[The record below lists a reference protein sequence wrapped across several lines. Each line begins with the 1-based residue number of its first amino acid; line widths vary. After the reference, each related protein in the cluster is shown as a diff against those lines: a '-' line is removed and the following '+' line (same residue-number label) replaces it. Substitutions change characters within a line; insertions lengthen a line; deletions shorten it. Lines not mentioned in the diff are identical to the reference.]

1 MVFWCKQMGVKVN
14 CRGHLR
20 HFFYLA
26 VYNSFAMKNL
36 GILLTHNYRL
46 LSVAAILDVFESV
59 NRFYKVE
66 GRESFFNIS
75 LFCAEKNSAYAEFDN
90 YHLQTVADAPQQDI
104 IFVPAFRSDDI
115 RNAVSANKP
124 FIPWLQQQFSGGSE
138 IACVCTGAFLLGA
151 TGLLNG
157 KPATTHVDA
166 CKAFNDI
173 YPAVNLQPDK
183 VVTGDGGLY
192 TSGGSTSS
200 FHLMLHLLQK
210 YCGKEIA
217 VRVAKLFSIDMDRE
231 QQTYFSTF
239 YPAQQHNDELVAM
252 AQRQIE
258 EGFHHNGTIEDLI
271 KEIPGSRRN
280 ILRRFKQITGITP
293 IEYLQKTR
301 IEAAK
306 KLLVQTNQQMTE
318 VMLNSGYNDPKAFR
332 KVFRKA
338 VGMTPTGYREKF
350 FMG

>member
-1 MVFWCKQMGVKVN
+1 
-14 CRGHLR
+14 
-20 HFFYLA
+20 
-26 VYNSFAMKNL
+26 MKNL
-36 GILLTHNYRL
+36 GILLTNNYRL

-59 NRFYKVE
+59 NRFYKLE
-66 GRESFFNIS
+66 GREPFFNIT
-75 LFCAEKNSAYAEFDN
+75 LLTAKRDNHNLEFNSYQVQVLNE
-90 YHLQTVADAPQQDI
+90 TPQQDI
-104 IFVPAFRSDDI
+104 VFVPAFRTDDVFG
-115 RNAVSANKP
+115 AVSANQEL
-124 FIPWLQQQFSGGSE
+124 IPWLQQQFSKGAE

-157 KPATTHVDA
+157 RPATTHIDA
-166 CKAFNDI
+166 CQAFNARF
-173 YPAVNLQPDK
+173 PAVNLQPDK
-183 VVTGDGGLY
+183 VVTGEGGLY

-210 YCGKEIA
+210 YCGKDMA
-217 VRVAKLFSIDMDRE
+217 VRIAKLFSIDMDRE

-239 YPAQQHNDELVAM
+239 YPAQQHNDQLVAM
-252 AQRQIE
+252 AQRRIE

-280 ILRRFKQITGITP
+280 ILRRFKHITGITP

>member
-1 MVFWCKQMGVKVN
+1 
-14 CRGHLR
+14 
-20 HFFYLA
+20 
-26 VYNSFAMKNL
+26 MKNL
-36 GILLTHNYRL
+36 GVLLTHNYRL
-46 LSVAAILDVFESV
+46 LSVAAILDVFDSV
-59 NRFYKVE
+59 NSYYKAD
-66 GRESFFNIS
+66 GSAPYFNITLIAPGLS
-75 LFCAEKNSAYAEFDN
+75 KTEFDGYKLDN
-90 YHLQTVADAPQQDI
+90 IGNAPQQDI
-104 IFVPAFRSDDI
+104 VFVPAFRSDDI
-115 RNAVSANKP
+115 PSAVASNQV
-124 FIPWLQQQFSGGSE
+124 FIPWLQQQFSNGAE

-166 CKAFNDI
+166 CPAFNAI
-173 YPAVNLQPDK
+173 FPAVKLQPEK
-183 VVTGDGGLY
+183 VVTGEGGLY

-210 YCGKEIA
+210 HCGKEMA
-217 VRVAKLFSIDMDRE
+217 VRIAKLFSIDMDRE

-239 YPAQQHNDELVAM
+239 YPAQQHNDQLVAM
-252 AQRQIE
+252 AQKRIE
-258 EGFHHNGTIEDLI
+258 EGYRHNSTIEDLI
-271 KEIPGSRRN
+271 KEIPASRRN
-280 ILRRFKQITGITP
+280 ILRRFKQVTGVTP

-306 KLLVQTNQQMTE
+306 KLLIETNQQMTE

-350 FMG
+350 YMG

>member
-1 MVFWCKQMGVKVN
+1 MM
-14 CRGHLR
+14 R
-20 HFFYLA
+20 
-26 VYNSFAMKNL
+26 L
-36 GILLTHNYRL
+36 GILLTNRYRL

-59 NRFYKVE
+59 NQFYKRE
-66 GRESFFNIS
+66 GKEPFFEIS
-75 LFCAEKNSAYAEFDN
+75 LFSVDGSGNKKAIEFNGYAIRSIHNALDQGLIFIPAFNSADIVEAIREN
-90 YHLQTVADAPQQDI
+90 YQY
-104 IFVPAFRSDDI
+104 
-115 RNAVSANKP
+115 
-124 FIPWLQQQFSGGSE
+124 IPWLQQQFKAGAE
-138 IACVCTGAFLLGA
+138 LACVCTGAFLLGA

-166 CKAFNDI
+166 CKAFASAF
-173 YPAVNLQPDK
+173 PTVKLQADK

-210 YCGKEIA
+210 HCGKDIA
-217 VRVAKLFSIDMDRE
+217 VRTAKLFSIDMDRE
-231 QQTYFSTF
+231 QQAYFSTF
-239 YPAQQHNDELVAM
+239 SPLQQHNDELVIM
-252 AQRQIE
+252 AQRSIE
-258 EGFHHNGTIEDLI
+258 SAYHNTGTIEELI

-280 ILRRFKQITGITP
+280 IARRFKQVTGITP

-318 VMLNSGYNDPKAFR
+318 VMINSGYSDPKAFR
-332 KVFRKA
+332 KIFRKT

-350 FMG
+350 YMG

>member
-1 MVFWCKQMGVKVN
+1 MSTIGGIQDIFLYLSHTKLMQMIQ
-14 CRGHLR
+14 
-20 HFFYLA
+20 
-26 VYNSFAMKNL
+26 L
-36 GILLTHNYRL
+36 GILLTNRYRL

-59 NRFYKVE
+59 NRFYIDDDKDPA
-66 GRESFFNIS
+66 FNIS
-75 LFCAEKNSAYAEFDN
+75 LFCVDEIDTNHAAEFKG
-90 YHLQTVADAPQQDI
+90 YRIQSICDAQKQDL
-104 IFVPAFRSDDI
+104 IFIPAF
-115 RNAVSANKP
+115 NAANIVQAIGENQKY
-124 FIPWLQQQFSGGSE
+124 IPWLQQQFKAGAE
-138 IACVCTGAFLLGA
+138 LACVCTGAFLLGA

-157 KPATTHVDA
+157 KTATTHVDA
-166 CKAFNDI
+166 CPQFAHAF
-173 YPAVNLQPDK
+173 PTVKLQADK

-217 VRVAKLFSIDMDRE
+217 VRTAKLFSIDMDRE

-239 YPAQQHNDELVAM
+239 SPVQAHNDELVAM
-252 AQRQIE
+252 AQQNIE
-258 EGFHHNGTIEDLI
+258 AAYHNAGTIEELI

-280 ILRRFKQITGITP
+280 IARRFKQVTGITP

-318 VMLNSGYNDPKAFR
+318 VMINSGYSDPKAFR
-332 KVFRKA
+332 KIFRKT

-350 FMG
+350 YIS

>member
-1 MVFWCKQMGVKVN
+1 M
-14 CRGHLR
+14 L
-20 HFFYLA
+20 
-26 VYNSFAMKNL
+26 NL
-36 GILLTHNYRL
+36 GILLTNRYRL

-59 NRFYKVE
+59 NRFYVNE
-66 GRESFFNIS
+66 GKEPAFNIN
-75 LFCAEKNSAYAEFDN
+75 LFCAADKSSNTEFDGHSIQAVN
-90 YHLQTVADAPQQDI
+90 NAPKQDI
-104 IFVPAFRSDDI
+104 IFVPAFGTDNI
-115 RNAVSANKP
+115 GPAIFENQQY
-124 FIPWLQQQFSGGSE
+124 IPWLQQQFASGSE

-166 CKAFNDI
+166 CKAFTEAF
-173 YPAVNLQPDK
+173 PAVKLQSDK
-183 VVTGDGGLY
+183 VVTGEGGLY

-210 YCGKEIA
+210 YCGKAIA
-217 VRVAKLFSIDMDRE
+217 VRTAKLFAIDMDRE

-239 YPAQQHNDELVAM
+239 YPAQDHNDELVTM
-252 AQRQIE
+252 AQQSIE
-258 EGFHHNGTIEDLI
+258 AAYQNNGTIEDLI

-280 ILRRFKQITGITP
+280 IVRRFKQVTGITP

-318 VMLNSGYNDPKAFR
+318 VMLSSGYSDPKAFR
-332 KVFRKA
+332 KIFRKS

-350 FMG
+350 YIG